1 MSYIYNNESHTDYSN
16 DYMNSLGVDAE
27 TQDSILAM
35 RDYDYQKLAE
45 KEQEWV
51 RVQLSYLDELE
62 KKLRDGDERATMTE
76 EEIVNHRKKLR
87 DYVTNDN
94 GVLSI
99 NGNRPLVD

>member
-1 MSYIYNNESHTDYSN
+1 MSYIYNKETHTDYSN
-16 DYMNSLGVDAE
+16 DYMNNLGIDAE

-35 RDYDYQKLAE
+35 RDYDYQKLAA

-62 KKLRDGDERATMTE
+62 KKLRDGDSRATMTE
-76 EEIVNHRKKLR
+76 EEIVNHRKELR

-94 GVLSI
+94 SVLSV